1 MISEEDRKRGV
12 QLFVKFNF
20 HSKFYNVFSEMMS
33 MHAYPSGAVMGGH
46 PQLFLQPN
54 MLAGRPATL
63 YKLPPAGHTLMPPV
77 NQYDMLAQGPPRVSH
92 LGIE

>member
-1 MISEEDRKRGV
+1 
-12 QLFVKFNF
+12 
-20 HSKFYNVFSEMMS
+20 MMS
-33 MHAYPSGAVMGGH
+33 MHAYPPGAVMGGH

-77 NQYDMLAQGPPRVSH
+77 NQYDMLAQGPPRVSR
-92 LGIE
+92 LGIY